1 LEEYRWVRAGVL
13 FTLFQL
19 SGAEFLA
26 SIVFSGACDRYP
38 DFRFVLGE
46 CGIGW
51 IPYVLWRMDEEY
63 ENFASEIGL
72 SLKPSEFW
80 ARQGYST
87 FQNEVLSEEV
97 ISIVGADNIIWGSDY
112 PHPDGIW
119 PDSREV
125 VERTLGHLDEETRSK
140 LLYRNA
146 SRLYRIP
153 DNLRTSPPDNE

>member
-1 LEEYRWVRAGVL
+1 
-13 FTLFQL
+13 
-19 SGAEFLA
+19 
-26 SIVFSGACDRYP
+26 
-38 DFRFVLGE
+38 
-46 CGIGW
+46 
-51 IPYVLWRMDEEY
+51 MDEEY
-63 ENFASEIGL
+63 ENFSSEIGL

-140 LLYRNA
+140 LVYRNA

>member
-1 LEEYRWVRAGVL
+1 M
-13 FTLFQL
+13 FQL

-51 IPYVLWRMDEEY
+51 IPYVLRRMDEEY
-63 ENFASEIGL
+63 ENFSSEIGL

-119 PDSREV
+119 PDSQSFIEN
-125 VERTLGHLDEETRSK
+125 ELGGLPAKTRAK
-140 LLYRNA
+140 IVCGNA
-146 SRLYRIP
+146 ARLYGFPLKQVLPWVGSIIQA
-153 DNLRTSPPDNE
+153 